1 MGKLL
6 VRLFIKNGDDIDSP
20 QVRAAYGTLSGAVGI
35 VLNILLAV
43 GKIVVGV
50 IFGALSVTADGLNN
64 LTDCG
69 GNVVSVIGFKVAE
82 KPADKEHPYG
92 HQRMEYVAAMVVAF
106 IVLVV
111 AFELAVESVQKLIT
125 PEESEFS
132 IATVI
137 VLAVSVAVK
146 LWMFFFNRYLAKK
159 ISSPVLKATATDSIS
174 DSAATLA
181 VIVALII
188 SHYTSVDLDGVMGL
202 VVAILIAV
210 AGIGIFRSTL
220 SRLLGEAPDKE
231 VVEGIRARVTGY
243 AGVVGLH
250 DLNVHSYGKKL
261 YASVHVEVDSKMTIN
276 EGHELA
282 DEIER
287 DFAANTDIMMV
298 VHIDPVAVNDPV
310 VDRYREITLG
320 VVRAIDPSYSIH
332 DFRLVNG
339 VSRINLIFDVAIP
352 FDSKLTE
359 KEVSARIKEALTA
372 IDVKLNPMPTVEK
385 QIGG

>member
-231 VVEGIRARVTGY
+231 VVEDIKARVTGY

-320 VVRAIDPSYSIH
+320 VVHAIDPSYSIH

-359 KEVSARIKEALTA
+359 KEVAARIKEALTA
-372 IDVKLNPMPTVEK
+372 IDAKLNPMPTVEK

>member
-6 VRLFIKNGDDIDSP
+6 VRLFIKNGEDIDSP

-231 VVEGIRARVTGY
+231 VVEGIKARVTGY

-372 IDVKLNPMPTVEK
+372 IDAKLNPMPTVEK
-385 QIGG
+385 QIAG

>member
-6 VRLFIKNGDDIDSP
+6 VRLFIKNGEDIDSP

-359 KEVSARIKEALTA
+359 KEVAARIKEALTA
-372 IDVKLNPMPTVEK
+372 IDAKLNPMPTVEK

>member
-1 MGKLL
+1 MGRLLIKLF
-6 VRLFIKNGDDIDSP
+6 VKDADDVNSP
-20 QVRAAYGTLSGAVGI
+20 RVRAAYGTLAGAVGI

-43 GKIVVGV
+43 GKIVVGTL
-50 IFGALSVTADGLNN
+50 FGALSVTADGFNN

-69 GNVVSVIGFKVAE
+69 SNVVSVIGFKVAE

-92 HQRMEYVAAMVVAF
+92 HQRMEYIAAMIVAF

-111 AFELAVESVQKLIT
+111 AVELAIESVGKLIT

-132 IATVI
+132 IATIV
-137 VLAVSVAVK
+137 VLAASVLVK
-146 LWMFFFNRYLAKK
+146 LWMFFFNRLLAKK
-159 ISSPVLKATATDSIS
+159 ISSPALKATATDSIS

-188 SHYTSVDLDGVMGL
+188 SHFTSVDLDGVMGL

-231 VVEGIRARVTGY
+231 VVEGIKDRVMSY
-243 AGVVGLH
+243 QGVVGLH

-261 YASVHVEVDSKMTIN
+261 YASVHVEVDSRLSIT

-287 DFAANTDIMMV
+287 DFAANTEIVML
-298 VHIDPVAVNDPV
+298 VHIDPVAVDDPIA
-310 VDRYREITLG
+310 DRYREMTLG
-320 VVRAIDPSYSIH
+320 VVRAIDP
-332 DFRLVNG
+332 
-339 VSRINLIFDVAIP
+339 
-352 FDSKLTE
+352 
-359 KEVSARIKEALTA
+359 
-372 IDVKLNPMPTVEK
+372 
-385 QIGG
+385 

>member
-231 VVEGIRARVTGY
+231 VVEGIKARVTGY

-372 IDVKLNPMPTVEK
+372 IDAKLNPMPTVEK

>member
-1 MGKLL
+1 MGRLLIKLF
-6 VRLFIKNGDDIDSP
+6 VKDADDVDSP
-20 QVRAAYGTLSGAVGI
+20 RVRAAYGTLAGAVGI

-43 GKIVVGV
+43 GKIVVGTL
-50 IFGALSVTADGLNN
+50 FGALSVTADGFNN

-69 GNVVSVIGFKVAE
+69 SNVVSVIGFKVAE

-92 HQRMEYVAAMVVAF
+92 HQRMEYIAAMIVAF

-111 AFELAVESVQKLIT
+111 AVELAIESVGKLIT

-132 IATVI
+132 IATIV
-137 VLAVSVAVK
+137 VLAVSVLVK
-146 LWMFFFNRYLAKK
+146 LWMFFFNRLLAKK
-159 ISSPVLKATATDSIS
+159 ISSPTLKATATDSIS

-188 SHYTSVDLDGVMGL
+188 SHFTSVDLDGVMGL

-231 VVEGIRARVTGY
+231 VVEGIKDRVMSY
-243 AGVVGLH
+243 QGVVGLH

-261 YASVHVEVDSKMTIN
+261 YASVHVEVDSRLSIT

-287 DFAANTDIMMV
+287 DFAANTEIVML
-298 VHIDPVAVNDPV
+298 VHIDPVAVDDPI
-310 VDRYREITLG
+310 VDRYREMTLG
-320 VVRAIDPSYSIH
+320 VVRAIDPEFSIH
-332 DFRLVNG
+332 DFRVVNG
-339 VSRINLIFDVAIP
+339 VARVNLIFDVAIP
-352 FDSKLTE
+352 FGGKLTE
-359 KEVSARIKEALTA
+359 DDVEKRIKDAFAA
-372 IDVKLNPMPTVEK
+372 IDPKLNPMPTVER
-385 QIGG
+385 QLN

>member
-1 MGKLL
+1 ML

-372 IDVKLNPMPTVEK
+372 IDAKLNPMPTVEK
-385 QIGG
+385 QIAG

>member
-231 VVEGIRARVTGY
+231 VVEGIKARVTGY

-261 YASVHVEVDSKMTIN
+261 YASMHVEVDSKMTIN

-372 IDVKLNPMPTVEK
+372 IDAKLNPMPTVEK
-385 QIGG
+385 QIAG

>member
-231 VVEGIRARVTGY
+231 VVEGIKARVTGY
-243 AGVVGLH
+243 SGVVGLH

-332 DFRLVNG
+332 DFKLVNG

-372 IDVKLNPMPTVEK
+372 IDAKLNPMPTVEK
-385 QIGG
+385 QIAG

>member
-1 MGKLL
+1 MGRLLIKLF
-6 VRLFIKNGDDIDSP
+6 VKDADDVDSP
-20 QVRAAYGTLSGAVGI
+20 RVRAAYGTLAGAVGI

-43 GKIVVGV
+43 GKIVVGTL
-50 IFGALSVTADGLNN
+50 FGALSVTADGFNN

-69 GNVVSVIGFKVAE
+69 SNVVSVIGFKVAE

-92 HQRMEYVAAMVVAF
+92 HQRMEYIAAMIVAF

-111 AFELAVESVQKLIT
+111 AVELAIESVGKLIT

-132 IATVI
+132 IATVV
-137 VLAVSVAVK
+137 VLAVSVLVK
-146 LWMFFFNRYLAKK
+146 LWMFFFNRSLAKK
-159 ISSPVLKATATDSIS
+159 ISSPALKATATDSIS

-188 SHYTSVDLDGVMGL
+188 SHFTSVDLDGVMGL

-231 VVEGIRARVTGY
+231 VVEGIKDRVMSY
-243 AGVVGLH
+243 QGVVGLH

-261 YASVHVEVDSKMTIN
+261 YASVHVEVDSRLSIT

-287 DFAANTDIMMV
+287 DFAANTEIVML
-298 VHIDPVAVNDPV
+298 VHIDPVAVDDPIA
-310 VDRYREITLG
+310 DRYREMTLG
-320 VVRAIDPSYSIH
+320 VVRAIDPEFNIH
-332 DFRLVNG
+332 DFRVVNG
-339 VSRINLIFDVAIP
+339 AARVNLIFDVAIP
-352 FDSKLTE
+352 FGGKLTE
-359 KEVSARIKEALTA
+359 AEVETRIKDAFAA
-372 IDVKLNPMPTVEK
+372 IDPKLNPMPTVER
-385 QIGG
+385 QLN

>member
-1 MGKLL
+1 MGRLLIKLF
-6 VRLFIKNGDDIDSP
+6 VKDADDVDSP
-20 QVRAAYGTLSGAVGI
+20 RVRAAYGTLAGAVGI

-43 GKIVVGV
+43 GKIVVGTL
-50 IFGALSVTADGLNN
+50 FGALSVTADGFNN

-69 GNVVSVIGFKVAE
+69 SNVVSVIGFKVAE

-92 HQRMEYVAAMVVAF
+92 HQRMEYIAAMIVAF

-111 AFELAVESVQKLIT
+111 AVELAIESVGKLIT

-132 IATVI
+132 VATIV
-137 VLAVSVAVK
+137 VLAVSVLVK
-146 LWMFFFNRYLAKK
+146 LWMFFFNRFLAKK
-159 ISSPVLKATATDSIS
+159 ISSPTLKATATDSIS

-188 SHYTSVDLDGVMGL
+188 SHFTSVDLDGVMGL

-231 VVEGIRARVTGY
+231 VVEGIKDRVMSY
-243 AGVVGLH
+243 QGVVGLH

-261 YASVHVEVDSKMTIN
+261 YASVHVEVDSRLSIT

-287 DFAANTDIMMV
+287 DFAANTEIVML
-298 VHIDPVAVNDPV
+298 VHIDPIAVDDPIA
-310 VDRYREITLG
+310 DRYREMTLG
-320 VVRAIDPSYSIH
+320 GVRAIDPEFNIH
-332 DFRLVNG
+332 DFRVVNG
-339 VSRINLIFDVAIP
+339 AARVNLIFDVAIP
-352 FDSKLTE
+352 FGGKLTE
-359 KEVSARIKEALTA
+359 AEVETRIKDAFAA
-372 IDVKLNPMPTVEK
+372 IDPKLNPMPTVER
-385 QIGG
+385 QLN

>member
-1 MGKLL
+1 ML
-6 VRLFIKNGDDIDSP
+6 VRLFIKNGEDIDSP

-231 VVEGIRARVTGY
+231 VVEGIKARVTGY

-372 IDVKLNPMPTVEK
+372 IDAKLNPMPTVEK

>member
-1 MGKLL
+1 MGRLLIKLF
-6 VRLFIKNGDDIDSP
+6 VKDADDVNSP
-20 QVRAAYGTLSGAVGI
+20 GVRAAYGTLAGAVGI

-43 GKIVVGV
+43 GKIVVGTL
-50 IFGALSVTADGLNN
+50 FGALSVTADGFNN

-69 GNVVSVIGFKVAE
+69 SNVVSVIGFKVAE

-92 HQRMEYVAAMVVAF
+92 HQRMEYIAAMIVAF

-111 AFELAVESVQKLIT
+111 AVELAIESVGKLIS

-132 IATVI
+132 IATIV
-137 VLAVSVAVK
+137 VLAASVLVK
-146 LWMFFFNRYLAKK
+146 LWMFFFNRFLAKK
-159 ISSPVLKATATDSIS
+159 ISSPTLKATATDSIS

-188 SHYTSVDLDGVMGL
+188 SHFTSVDLDGVMGL

-231 VVEGIRARVTGY
+231 VVEGIKDRVMSY
-243 AGVVGLH
+243 QGVRGLH

-261 YASVHVEVDSKMTIN
+261 YASVHVEVDSRMSIN
-276 EGHELA
+276 DGHELA

-287 DFAANTDIMMV
+287 DFAANTEIVML
-298 VHIDPVAVNDPV
+298 VHIDPIAVDDPIA
-310 VDRYREITLG
+310 DRYREMTLG
-320 VVRAIDPSYSIH
+320 VVRAIDSEFNIH
-332 DFRLVNG
+332 DFRVVNG
-339 VSRINLIFDVAIP
+339 AARVNLIFDVAIP
-352 FDSKLTE
+352 FGGKLTE
-359 KEVSARIKEALTA
+359 AEVETRIKDAFAA
-372 IDVKLNPMPTVEK
+372 IDPKLNPMPTVER
-385 QIGG
+385 QLN

>member
-359 KEVSARIKEALTA
+359 KEVAARIKEALTA
-372 IDVKLNPMPTVEK
+372 IDAKLNPMPTVEK

>member
-1 MGKLL
+1 MGRLLIKLF
-6 VRLFIKNGDDIDSP
+6 VKDADDVDSP
-20 QVRAAYGTLSGAVGI
+20 RVRAAYGTLAGAVGI

-43 GKIVVGV
+43 GKIVVGTL
-50 IFGALSVTADGLNN
+50 FGALSVTADGFNN

-69 GNVVSVIGFKVAE
+69 SNVVSVIGFKVAE

-92 HQRMEYVAAMVVAF
+92 HQRMEYIAAMIVAF

-111 AFELAVESVQKLIT
+111 AVELAIESVGKLIT

-132 IATVI
+132 IATIV
-137 VLAVSVAVK
+137 VLAVSVLVK
-146 LWMFFFNRYLAKK
+146 LWMFFFNRLLAKK
-159 ISSPVLKATATDSIS
+159 ISSPTLKATATDSIS

-188 SHYTSVDLDGVMGL
+188 SHFTSVDLDGVMGL

-231 VVEGIRARVTGY
+231 VVEGIKDRVMSY
-243 AGVVGLH
+243 QGVVGLH

-261 YASVHVEVDSKMTIN
+261 YASVHVEVDSRLSIT

-287 DFAANTDIMMV
+287 DFAANTEIVML
-298 VHIDPVAVNDPV
+298 VHIDPIAVDDPIA
-310 VDRYREITLG
+310 DRYREMTLG
-320 VVRAIDPSYSIH
+320 VVRAIDPEFNIN
-332 DFRLVNG
+332 DFLVVNG
-339 VSRINLIFDVAIP
+339 AARVNLIFDVAIP
-352 FDSKLTE
+352 FGGKLTE
-359 KEVSARIKEALTA
+359 DDVEKRIKDAFAA
-372 IDVKLNPMPTVEK
+372 IAPKLNPMPTVER
-385 QIGG
+385 QLN